1 MNTELE
7 IDMSY
12 ATLPAAA
19 ALFRPSPNP
28 AAALRLICFPYAGGG
43 ASAFQPWARLLP
55 PAVELSALQP
65 PGRETRRREL
75 PFRTFAEAVEGLA
88 EAISPLLDKPCAFFG
103 HSLGALLAFETACCL
118 RRTGQLQPCH
128 LLLSSRRPPH
138 LPEPLAPL
146 AQLPEAEFIDAV
158 QGRYGGIPEVILQ
171 EPELMALFLPTL
183 RADFA
188 VLESYTYHAEPPLA
202 AAITVYGGS
211 DDPLAPAAVL
221 GQWQQH
227 TTGSFAQVQFA
238 GGHFYLQTQRAALL
252 ASIGE
257 RLLT

>member
-1 MNTELE
+1 MQH
-7 IDMSY
+7 
-12 ATLPAAA
+12 ATLPAGAV
-19 ALFRPSPNP
+19 LFRPAPNP

-55 PAVELSALQP
+55 PAVDLCALQP
-65 PGRETRRREL
+65 PGRETRRSEP
-75 PFRTFAEAVEGLA
+75 PFRTFAEAIENLA
-88 EAISPLLDKPCAFFG
+88 QAIHPLLDKPCAFFG
-103 HSLGALLAFETACCL
+103 HSLGALLAFETARCL
-118 RRTGQLQPCH
+118 RRAGQPQPCH

-146 AQLPEAEFIDAV
+146 AELPEAEFIAAV
-158 QGRYGGIPEVILQ
+158 QGRYGGIPEVILR

-188 VLESYTYHAEPPLA
+188 VLESYTYGAEPPLA
-202 AAITVYGGS
+202 AAIMVYGGN
-211 DDPLAPAAVL
+211 DDPLGPPAVL
-221 GQWQQH
+221 GEWQRH

-238 GGHFYLQTQRAALL
+238 GGHFYLQAQRAALL

-257 RLLT
+257 RVLT